1 MSTLTMLLLRTR
13 MEVLNMSPRPKSD
26 KSKNLR
32 FEIRMT
38 KETAEK
44 IEYCA
49 QKMDTSKTNVIL
61 HGVDLVKKELD
72 KE

>member
-1 MSTLTMLLLRTR
+1 
-13 MEVLNMSPRPKSD
+13 MSPRPKSD